1 MTFETPPIREYSD
14 LWIGGVFAYL
24 RQLIIMSIIREN
36 DLEEAEPLYRFYI
49 GQDQIE
55 EDQIHILDS
64 DVNHIKNVLR
74 LEPGDWLVACDG
86 EGTDYVCRIQS
97 LSQEEIT
104 LSIEKKQESGTELD
118 TRITLFQGI
127 PKKDKMEFIIQK
139 AVELGAYEIVPVMM
153 KRCVVKL
160 SEAKKI
166 QKKTERWQAIAEAAA
181 KQCDRGMIPVVHT
194 PVTMEQAF
202 DMASS
207 LEYNMIPYELQ
218 DGIQVSRQIVEEACS
233 KESVGIFIG
242 PEGGLEKEEVEKAM
256 EIGAKPIT
264 LGKRI
269 LRTETAGM
277 ALLSIMMFQLQK

>member
-14 LWIGGVFAYL
+14 LRIGGVFAYL

-207 LEYNMIPYELQ
+207 LEYNMIP
-218 DGIQVSRQIVEEACS
+218 
-233 KESVGIFIG
+233 
-242 PEGGLEKEEVEKAM
+242 
-256 EIGAKPIT
+256 
-264 LGKRI
+264 
-269 LRTETAGM
+269 
-277 ALLSIMMFQLQK
+277 